1 MLVKTILTADDLREE
16 FISMNRDYYS
26 YYGYEA
32 LIDLF
37 EEYDNGHPTEL
48 DVIAI
53 CCDFEESYP
62 ADIAEDYG
70 IDLSDI
76 TSKYDQTA
84 EEYTEEE
91 LHDLALKIR
100 EIYDDELVA
109 NQTEADYLQSLND
122 DIAEFKAANRT
133 IANFTLS
140 STIDVETYQS
150 DGYEWAKLYCIYS
163 VKEQIL
169 VNSNIQFLL
178 RKDENGHYKIYGWQM
193 VKNAPNAQETQGT
206 QGTQE
211 TQETPVEQS
220 EIQ

>member
-1 MLVKTILTADDLREE
+1 MLVKTILTTEDLREE

-37 EEYDNGHPTEL
+37 EECDNGQPTEL

-91 LHDLALKIR
+91 QEEITERVMEFINENTIGILLKNGFI
-100 EIYDDELVA
+100 L
-109 NQTEADYLQSLND
+109 
-122 DIAEFKAANRT
+122 
-133 IANFTLS
+133 
-140 STIDVETYQS
+140 YQ
-150 DGYEWAKLYCIYS
+150 K
-163 VKEQIL
+163 
-169 VNSNIQFLL
+169 F
-178 RKDENGHYKIYGWQM
+178 
-193 VKNAPNAQETQGT
+193 
-206 QGTQE
+206 
-211 TQETPVEQS
+211 
-220 EIQ
+220 